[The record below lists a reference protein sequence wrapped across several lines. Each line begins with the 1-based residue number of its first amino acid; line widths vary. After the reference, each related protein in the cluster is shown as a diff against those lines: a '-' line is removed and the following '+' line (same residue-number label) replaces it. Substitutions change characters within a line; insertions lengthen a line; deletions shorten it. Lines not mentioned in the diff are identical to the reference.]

1 MDEKTMIKNL
11 GILADYFLQVAIAE
25 RDKDIDLSFKCYQCS
40 DMLKEV
46 AERIT
51 PAEAEIEGGGSSWF
65 YVCGECHGAINP
77 KDKYC
82 RHCGRPVEWTE
93 EKL

>member
-1 MDEKTMIKNL
+1 MDDKTAVKNL
-11 GILADYFLQVAIAE
+11 NILADYFLKVAIGQ
-25 RDKDIDLSFKCYQCS
+25 RDMDADLSIKSYQTS
-40 DMLKEV
+40 ELMKDL

-65 YVCGECHGAINP
+65 YVCGECHGAIDP

-82 RHCGRPVEWTE
+82 RHCGRPVEWTAR
-93 EKL
+93 